1 MKDITSKHKPEK
13 CTLAFSAY
21 TCVYNLEGGQDK
33 QLGFE
38 FPLKTANLTISKA
51 AWLSVIV

>member
-21 TCVYNLEGGQDK
+21 TCVYKIEGGQDK

-38 FPLKTANLTISKA
+38 FPL
-51 AWLSVIV
+51 